1 MANRI
6 YSNSEKN
13 EIINDILSC
22 IIVDDNSS
30 LDADRL
36 GEICAFLI
44 SLKADKEN
52 KTNSFDMAECVR
64 YANGRAALNEL
75 SELKMKMNKCYDEG
89 CYPCSMVRE
98 TEIQSFVDGAKWA
111 IEQIGGHVDENI

>member
-22 IIVDDNSS
+22 IVVDDNSS

-36 GEICAFLI
+36 GEMCAFLI
-44 SLKADKEN
+44 SLKANKEN
-52 KTNSFDMAECVR
+52 KSNSFDMSECIR
-64 YANGRAALNEL
+64 YANGRVALN
-75 SELKMKMNKCYDEG
+75 ELKMKMNGCYDEE

-98 TEIQSFVDGAKWA
+98 VEIQSFVDGAKWA
-111 IEQIGGHVDENI
+111 LAQIGGHVDENN